1 MADALVRSGEAVS
14 AVVDADPQKRGRFL
28 EWTGVQ
34 VISPAEL
41 FAQNLQEV
49 DVLVANPNHVGAVRD
64 FLVATPAEVRLTYCA
79 TAFGTSTE

>member
-1 MADALVRSGEAVS
+1 M
-14 AVVDADPQKRGRFL
+14 
-28 EWTGVQ
+28 Q

-49 DVLVANPNHVGAVRD
+49 DVLVATPNHVGAVRD